1 MSYSVMHV
9 YHVDA
14 DPFPSILGPIEDI
27 LGYIALMNME
37 HPSNILLTITCST
50 SSEKNINHDA

>member
-1 MSYSVMHV
+1 MHV